1 MFALTNKP
9 DMGARLYAGI
19 IELATEGSLS
29 EDGAALC
36 RTDVM
41 QVIQHISGILVET
54 YFVFENPDQAM
65 EASFEK
71 LSKLLDCE
79 PYSGSLPERSLP
91 PAHIID
97 YEVER
102 GRNIA
107 RTFFEEWLDCV
118 FEFHDLLL
126 TIIQNIIIAWEDD
139 GQSREESFRLLIE
152 TTLCG
157 MAFEIAA
164 QELCD
169 VVIDKNV
176 AQRGWTLGDCIAS
189 LSAVAGRRLATSL
202 DDESCSIF
210 SGPDVP
216 ENLDG
221 VIYVMT
227 KEAIRLGVPAGSD
240 WRLGLAAND
249 VPVNAPIELIKGIEP
264 YCNSFFDAINLNGPY
279 EQSVACAKAAGRML
293 AVAAGGN
300 APEIE
305 PAIAKPLAMAAMTET
320 YKSVCLSQ
328 SLVYTS

>member
-1 MFALTNKP
+1 
-9 DMGARLYAGI
+9 MGARLYAGI
-19 IELATEGSLS
+19 IELATENSMSS
-29 EDGAALC
+29 EGDALC

-54 YFVFENPDQAM
+54 YFIFENPDEAM

-71 LSKLLDCE
+71 LSNLLGCE
-79 PYSGSLPERSLP
+79 PFDGPLPQHAIP

-107 RTFFEEWLDCV
+107 RTFFEEWLDCL
-118 FEFHDLLL
+118 FEFHDLLIA
-126 TIIQNIIIAWEDD
+126 IIHNIIVAWEDD
-139 GQSREESFRLLIE
+139 GQSREESLRLLIE

-157 MAFEIAA
+157 MAFEISA

-189 LSAVAGRRLATSL
+189 LSAVAGRRLAGSL
-202 DDESCSIF
+202 DNDTCDIF
-210 SGPDVP
+210 SGTDIPD
-216 ENLDG
+216 NLDG
-221 VIYVMT
+221 VVYVMT

-249 VPVNAPIELIKGIEP
+249 VPVNAPIELIQGIEP
-264 YCNSFFDAINLNGPY
+264 YCQSFFNAINLHGPY
-279 EQSVACAKAAGRML
+279 EQAVACAKAAGRML
-293 AVAAGGN
+293 AVAAGGT

-320 YKSVCLSQ
+320 YKSVCLEHSFATM
-328 SLVYTS
+328 S